1 MKAQALIQTFY
12 GSGSWMLAP
21 FVKIMQSFIL
31 MENTSIGVGEI
42 CGALFGKYLMLSQFS
57 RLSPEVHAINL

>member
-1 MKAQALIQTFY
+1 
-12 GSGSWMLAP
+12 MLAP

-31 MENTSIGVGEI
+31 MENTSIGGGEI

-57 RLSPEVHAINL
+57 RLGPEVHAINL